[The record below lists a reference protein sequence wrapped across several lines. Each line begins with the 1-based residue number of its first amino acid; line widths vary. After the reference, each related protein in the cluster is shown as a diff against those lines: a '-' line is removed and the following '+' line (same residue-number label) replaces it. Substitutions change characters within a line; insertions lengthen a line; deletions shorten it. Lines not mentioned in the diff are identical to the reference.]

1 MTPVPAVDKVQFN
14 VYLPPGLVREVK
26 HACID
31 SGISLSAFVE
41 QVLQDHLA
49 GRSQT
54 RPAEGSS

>member
-1 MTPVPAVDKVQFN
+1 VDKVQFN